1 MADLADTHRAEAS
14 GPPLATRTPV
24 RAADA
29 DRHTTVLRLQDAVA
43 AGRLTPGEGSRRMA
57 TAFAATH
64 LSDLGPLTAD
74 LPPPPIMNGGPPVW
88 RVLAMM
94 TVEHVQS
101 FLRGT
106 HPARVVLAL
115 VLAVLLA
122 VAAGVVTADLFDGGA
137 AAGAGGFGHH

>member
-1 MADLADTHRAEAS
+1 
-14 GPPLATRTPV
+14 
-24 RAADA
+24 
-29 DRHTTVLRLQDAVA
+29 
-43 AGRLTPGEGSRRMA
+43 
-57 TAFAATH
+57 
-64 LSDLGPLTAD
+64 
-74 LPPPPIMNGGPPVW
+74 MNGGPPVW